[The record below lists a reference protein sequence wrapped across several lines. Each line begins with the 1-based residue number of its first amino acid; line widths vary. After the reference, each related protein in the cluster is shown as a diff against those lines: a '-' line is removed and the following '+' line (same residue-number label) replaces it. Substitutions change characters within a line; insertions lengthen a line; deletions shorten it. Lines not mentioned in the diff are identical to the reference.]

1 MMKMNLMKTILDKT
15 KIMSK
20 VNSLRIW
27 EISTPASHSKFDNL
41 LHLKPTN
48 LILDTNLAMK
58 LVISTLIKYPDIVE
72 KKMMG

>member
-1 MMKMNLMKTILDKT
+1 MKTNLMKTILDKT

-20 VNSLRIW
+20 VTSLKIW

-48 LILDTNLAMK
+48 IILETNLAVK
-58 LVISTLIKYPDIVE
+58 VVI
-72 KKMMG
+72 